1 MNAETSLNITNQ
13 ELETLS
19 KDFTSKEIELQS
31 SESNLAAANE
41 KLASAEQNVERMTR
55 ELENLTA
62 EAHDKEMLCAKLKS
76 DYASLIK
83 ANTKV
88 MSDLD
93 NIQTK
98 YDELNKSAL
107 GQQSQQYGRIHEL
120 ESVLRDTKR
129 QLEVKAKSN
138 AELSVELES
147 TNNLL
152 VLHEEMVAA
161 LSPQDRS

>member
-1 MNAETSLNITNQ
+1 
-13 ELETLS
+13 
-19 KDFTSKEIELQS
+19 
-31 SESNLAAANE
+31 
-41 KLASAEQNVERMTR
+41 
-55 ELENLTA
+55 
-62 EAHDKEMLCAKLKS
+62 
-76 DYASLIK
+76 
-83 ANTKV
+83 

-138 AELSVELES
+138 AELSVELEA